1 MLFFI
6 QFTDVIKSTVGFVI
20 DENLRDGFAAGG
32 LGKPSTFFIIAFDV
46 NFREGNALGFKQDL
60 GSTAVRAVARRVDDD
75 FFLHAIWIADFLIN
89 DKYPVMGAWMNTSF
103 TIFALSDA
111 TGELASSLTSSAIK
125 QFPENRC
132 KIVRVPKI
140 TDKSKISEHVV
151 KAKACEAIIVFTFVS
166 TEMREE
172 MISCATKNQVVA
184 VDILGPVLDAMSKYF
199 HSSPSTEPGLQYR
212 LTQNYFKRTEAVEF
226 TVKHDDGLGL
236 DSVDKSDIILI
247 GISRTSKTPLSIY
260 LAYHGY
266 NCSNVP
272 LIKGV
277 PLPSPIKN
285 ADLKKVIGLTI
296 DANKLATIRSM
307 RLKKLGQ
314 SGSDAYANISYIRD
328 EIEYAHRIFRDLQV
342 PFIDVTGR
350 AIEETASEVLNLLNL
365 G

>member
-1 MLFFI
+1 MRKI
-6 QFTDVIKSTVGFVI
+6 S
-20 DENLRDGFAAGG
+20 
-32 LGKPSTFFIIAFDV
+32 
-46 NFREGNALGFKQDL
+46 
-60 GSTAVRAVARRVDDD
+60 
-75 FFLHAIWIADFLIN
+75 DFLIN
-89 DKYPVMGAWMNTSF
+89 DKSLVIKKQMNSEF

-151 KAKACEAIIVFTFVS
+151 KAKACEGIIVFTFVS
-166 TEMREE
+166 TEMRSE
-172 MISCATKNQVVA
+172 MIHCAAQNHVVA
-184 VDILGPVLDAMSKYF
+184 IDILGPVLDAMAKYF
-199 HSSPSTEPGLQYR
+199 HSSPSPEPGLQYR

-236 DSVDKSDIILI
+236 DSVNQADIILI

-266 NCSNVP
+266 HCSNVP
-272 LIKGV
+272 IIKGV
-277 PLPSPIKN
+277 PLPLPIRS
-285 ADLKKVIGLTI
+285 ADLKKVVGLTI
-296 DANKLATIRSM
+296 DANKLATIRMM

-314 SGSDAYANISYIRD
+314 SESDAYANIAYIRD
-328 EIEYAHRIFRDLQV
+328 EIEYAKHIFRELQV
-342 PFIDVTGR
+342 PVIDVTGR
-350 AIEETASEVLNLLNL
+350 AIEETASEVLNFLNL